1 MSLPVGFATCYL
13 VMFTGKRTKQ
23 FFIVKFDSL
32 TAIHMY
38 LLLREVFYNGRRYKI
53 FYTII
58 FPASAPQ
65 IRRYQQE
72 PVNGA

>member
-1 MSLPVGFATCYL
+1 
-13 VMFTGKRTKQ
+13 
-23 FFIVKFDSL
+23 
-32 TAIHMY
+32 MY
-38 LLLREVFYNGRRYKI
+38 LLLRKVFYNDRKAKI

-58 FPASAPQ
+58 FPTSEPQ

>member
-1 MSLPVGFATCYL
+1 MRLTV
-13 VMFTGKRTKQ
+13 
-23 FFIVKFDSL
+23 FFIGKFVSL
-32 TAIHMY
+32 TAINMY
-38 LLLREVFYNGRRYKI
+38 LLPKKMFFNGRRAKI

-58 FPASAPQ
+58 FPTSEPQ

>member
-1 MSLPVGFATCYL
+1 
-13 VMFTGKRTKQ
+13 
-23 FFIVKFDSL
+23 
-32 TAIHMY
+32 MY
-38 LLLREVFYNGRRYKI
+38 LLLRKVLYNDRKAKI

-58 FPASAPQ
+58 FPTSEPQ